1 MLTKYSKSWALLV
14 SLFILSNLQAEEGA
28 YKQFMQDR
36 QEVKHDKE
44 LLKKVQ
50 DGQIKH
56 RDITSQAKIAVSN
69 YIHTKDVINSLLGDD
84 RYKHCMMV
92 KATIGNQKYILD
104 YIKERA
110 KNGEITKSDKE
121 YLLKIN
127 AVSTKLQKTQQEC
140 KKTYGEKL

>member
-28 YKQFMQDR
+28 YKQFM
-36 QEVKHDKE
+36 
-44 LLKKVQ
+44 Q